1 MTMNSNLDSP
11 PSNLK
16 KLVIPATINCSELQL
31 PGPNTMSVEILDTDK
46 VSQLSQDDLV
56 TLGLHSNGDK
66 TNDEVWVVHVE
77 DVQLSN
83 SLHFE
88 VVNSAEQESVDS
100 VNIEESGSGVKA
112 PSNKKLFKQAPKN
125 PLGHFLHE
133 EKLKLANECLKLNY
147 EESLEKWKTLS
158 PLKKSKYQEKF
169 KHEKEKLGNSF
180 RRNIKANKMKPEE
193 AHERKLQ
200 RGREWQK
207 KAREV
212 NAKKIKEEKEN
223 TIKLKEMLER
233 KIMKAKKLEAMREEL
248 KSKLCSLEIEN
259 HAIAKLTKE
268 KRKSEI
274 IEKEKY
280 KAMFKHHTSCSKK

>member
-1 MTMNSNLDSP
+1 MNSNMDSP
-11 PSNLK
+11 SSDLK
-16 KLVIPATINCSELQL
+16 RLVIPATISCSELQL
-31 PGPNTMSVEILDTDK
+31 PATNTVSVEFLDTNK

-56 TLGLHSNGDK
+56 TLGLHSIGD
-66 TNDEVWVVHVE
+66 TANHDELWVVQVE
-77 DVQLSN
+77 DLQLSN
-83 SLHFE
+83 SVHNE
-88 VVNSAEQESVDS
+88 VVNSTEQVSVDS
-100 VNIEESGSGVKA
+100 VDFEDSGSGMKVS
-112 PSNKKLFKQAPKN
+112 SNKRLFKQAPKN

-133 EKLKLANECLKLNY
+133 EKLKLANESVKFNYKETLK
-147 EESLEKWKTLS
+147 KWKALS

-169 KHEKEKLGNSF
+169 RHEKEKLGNSF
-180 RRNIKANKMKPEE
+180 RSNIKTNKMKPEE
-193 AHERKLQ
+193 AHERKLK

-212 NAKKIKEEKEN
+212 NAKKRKEEKEN
-223 TIKLKEMLER
+223 TSKLKEMLER
-233 KIMKAKKLEAMREEL
+233 KIIKAKKLEAMREEL

-259 HAIAKLTKE
+259 HAVAKLTKE